1 MPNFKQFMV
10 LDMVSKTKSPV
21 FKLAALKRLGESSS
35 EIALYTSD
43 NKVFYTKLI
52 EKFILAQEVQNG

>member
-10 LDMVSKTKSPV
+10 LDRVSKTKSPV
-21 FKLAALKRLGESSS
+21 FKLAALKSLGESSS
-35 EIALYTSD
+35 EIALLTSD

-52 EKFILAQEVQNG
+52 EKFILTQEVQNG